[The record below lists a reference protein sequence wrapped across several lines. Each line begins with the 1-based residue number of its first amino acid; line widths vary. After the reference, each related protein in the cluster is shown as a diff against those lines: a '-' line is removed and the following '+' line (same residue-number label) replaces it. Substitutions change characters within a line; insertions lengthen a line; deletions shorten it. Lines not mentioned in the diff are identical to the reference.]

1 MDYEKGWDWMEK
13 KEIFDQLSKQINP
26 ENILL
31 DEPMS
36 KHTSFRI
43 GGPADIFIRA
53 KSKEEMKCVL
63 QFAKEKNISVTVM
76 GNGTNLLV
84 RDKGIRGI
92 VVKPE
97 IRKIEVL
104 DTELIVGAGNTL
116 AEIANVALGKSLSGF
131 EFASGIPG
139 TVGGAI
145 KMNAGA
151 HGREMKDVVVSV
163 TCLTEDLETVTLP
176 FEKLGFGYRTSNFF
190 SKYASWIVLEAK
202 LRLIC
207 GNETDISGLMQEY
220 ANYRKE
226 KQPIQYPSAGS
237 TFKRG
242 DGYITAQLI
251 DLAGL
256 KGASVGDAQISTLHA
271 GFIINKGSATAK
283 DVLSLVKMIREK
295 IQSEYGKT
303 IELEIQVLGEE

>member
-92 VVKPE
+92 VIKPE

-220 ANYRKE
+220 ANYRKATDS
-226 KQPIQYPSAGS
+226 ISVSRQYFQKRRWVYYS
-237 TFKRG
+237 T
-242 DGYITAQLI
+242 T
-251 DLAGL
+251 
-256 KGASVGDAQISTLHA
+256 H
-271 GFIINKGSATAK
+271 
-283 DVLSLVKMIREK
+283 
-295 IQSEYGKT
+295 
-303 IELEIQVLGEE
+303 

>member
-1 MDYEKGWDWMEK
+1 MEK
-13 KEIFDQLSKQINP
+13 KNIFDQLSKQINP

-53 KSKEEMKCVL
+53 KSKEEVIFVL
-63 QFAKEKNISVTVM
+63 QFAKEKNISVTVI

-84 RDKGIRGI
+84 KDKGIRGI
-92 VVKPE
+92 VLKPE
-97 IRKIEVL
+97 IRKIEIQEKEI
-104 DTELIVGAGNTL
+104 TVGAGNTL
-116 AEIANVALGKSLSGF
+116 AEIANYACKASLSGL
-131 EFASGIPG
+131 EFAGGIPG

-151 HGREMKDVVVSV
+151 HGREMKDVVTSV
-163 TCLTEDLETVTLP
+163 TCLNTNLEMVELP
-176 FEKLGFGYRTSNFF
+176 LAELGFSYRTSNFF
-190 SKYASWIVLEAK
+190 SEYASWIVLEAK

-207 GNETDISGLMQEY
+207 GKEEEIASQMQEY
-220 ANYRKE
+220 ATYRKE
-226 KQPIQYPSAGS
+226 KQPINYPSAGS

-256 KGASVGDAQISTLHA
+256 KGASVGDAKVSTLHA
-271 GFIINKGSATAK
+271 GFIINEGKATAK
-283 DVLSLVKMIREK
+283 DVLTLVKQIQDK
-295 IQSEYGKT
+295 IKSEYGKK
-303 IELEIQVLGEE
+303 IELEIQVLGE

>member
-31 DEPMS
+31 DESMS

-116 AEIANVALGKSLSGF
+116 AEIANVALRKSLSGF

-176 FEKLGFGYRTSNFF
+176 LEKLGFGYRTSNFF
-190 SKYASWIVLEAK
+190 SKYTSWIVLEAK
-202 LRLIC
+202 LRLTC
-207 GNETDISGLMQEY
+207 VCQLPKRKATDSISVS
-220 ANYRKE
+220 R
-226 KQPIQYPSAGS
+226 QYFQKRRWVYYS
-237 TFKRG
+237 T
-242 DGYITAQLI
+242 T
-251 DLAGL
+251 
-256 KGASVGDAQISTLHA
+256 H
-271 GFIINKGSATAK
+271 
-283 DVLSLVKMIREK
+283 
-295 IQSEYGKT
+295 
-303 IELEIQVLGEE
+303 

>member
-1 MDYEKGWDWMEK
+1 MEK

-53 KSKEEMKCVL
+53 KSKEEMKIIL
-63 QFAKEKNISVTVM
+63 QFAKEKSIPVTII

-97 IRKIEVL
+97 IRKMEVS
-104 DTELIVGAGNTL
+104 DTEVVVGAGNTL
-116 AEIANVALGKSLSGF
+116 AEIANIVMRSSLTGF
-131 EFASGIPG
+131 EFAGGIPG

-163 TCLTEDLETVTLP
+163 TCLTDQFETVELP
-176 FEKLGFGYRTSNFF
+176 LKKLGFGYRTSKFF
-190 SKYASWIVLEAK
+190 SQYASWIVIEAK
-202 LRLIC
+202 LRLTC
-207 GNETDISGLMQEY
+207 GNEAEISGLMQEY
-220 ANYRKE
+220 ATYRKE
-226 KQPIQYPSAGS
+226 KQPINYPSAGS

-256 KGASVGDAQISTLHA
+256 KGASVGDAEVSTLHA

-283 DVLSLVKMIREK
+283 DVLALVNRIQEK
-295 IQSEYGKT
+295 IQAEYGKT

>member
-92 VVKPE
+92 VIKPE

-151 HGREMKDVVVSV
+151 HGREMKYVVVSV

-176 FEKLGFGYRTSNFF
+176 F
-190 SKYASWIVLEAK
+190 
-202 LRLIC
+202 
-207 GNETDISGLMQEY
+207 
-220 ANYRKE
+220 
-226 KQPIQYPSAGS
+226 
-237 TFKRG
+237 
-242 DGYITAQLI
+242 
-251 DLAGL
+251 
-256 KGASVGDAQISTLHA
+256 
-271 GFIINKGSATAK
+271 
-283 DVLSLVKMIREK
+283 
-295 IQSEYGKT
+295 
-303 IELEIQVLGEE
+303 

>member
-1 MDYEKGWDWMEK
+1 
-13 KEIFDQLSKQINP
+13 
-26 ENILL
+26 
-31 DEPMS
+31 
-36 KHTSFRI
+36 
-43 GGPADIFIRA
+43 
-53 KSKEEMKCVL
+53 
-63 QFAKEKNISVTVM
+63 
-76 GNGTNLLV
+76 
-84 RDKGIRGI
+84 
-92 VVKPE
+92 
-97 IRKIEVL
+97 
-104 DTELIVGAGNTL
+104 
-116 AEIANVALGKSLSGF
+116 
-131 EFASGIPG
+131 
-139 TVGGAI
+139 
-145 KMNAGA
+145 
-151 HGREMKDVVVSV
+151 
-163 TCLTEDLETVTLP
+163 
-176 FEKLGFGYRTSNFF
+176 
-190 SKYASWIVLEAK
+190 